1 MLCFSNCFKNV
12 QSVLSSWLSKEGVRG
27 PGVGPGPH
35 FADPALKHEPR
46 TSSCSTTR
54 SRERFSRPQA
64 PRSLGSSQ
72 ELKER
77 SFQDSARHPA
87 PSSACL
93 FTIPA
98 CSVLFC
104 FSPATL
110 SLPKSPVDAPL
121 PGDTRPCDQ
130 REGSADAHTCDP
142 GSRETR
148 KMASLS

>member
-1 MLCFSNCFKNV
+1 MVIISLWIIFSFCQPENRLNCYVCTFC
-12 QSVLSSWLSKEGVRG
+12 SSS
-27 PGVGPGPH
+27 
-35 FADPALKHEPR
+35 
-46 TSSCSTTR
+46 
-54 SRERFSRPQA
+54 
-64 PRSLGSSQ
+64 
-72 ELKER
+72 
-77 SFQDSARHPA
+77 
-87 PSSACL
+87 SSACL

-148 KMASLS
+148 KMASLSQSEEEQSFDVLLFKMQQCKGHRGGDETRSCNEEGEIKNNDRNKLS